1 MGSNGMSS
9 GPEPVSQDNASTRGL
24 NDLDRSSPDL
34 NPNTTAVR
42 EVPTGA
48 ESGYGTL
55 AEGGAGATNAQCDA
69 EPIHIPGGIQPHGYL
84 LCLSTTFAIVQAS
97 ENVATL
103 VGSPLEQ
110 LLGEPV
116 DVVIG
121 AAAAARVMHAAA
133 TAMLDEA
140 PLYLGVISNP
150 RFTPREAAHQH
161 LSTATDGP
169 ELDITMHRHDG
180 NLIVELEVARHPTAD
195 VFASMY
201 PLVRTFTRSLQDVV
215 TLTEL
220 VNLAV
225 REVRAMT
232 GFGRVLIYK
241 FDNEGRSHVLAEHI
255 EDGYT
260 SFLDQLFP
268 ASDIPRQAR
277 ALYVKQRVRLVANVN
292 AKSARLVPP
301 VNPETGRPTDL
312 TYAALRSFSPIHL
325 EYMRNM
331 GTHASMSVSLVV
343 RDKLWGLIS
352 CHDHDARLVPFEVRV
367 AIEHLGQILS
377 LQIEAKEERAETAY
391 LLGLRRTMS
400 QLMAALA
407 EQDDYVSVLRSEP
420 DDLLCFAGSTGAA
433 IVVDGKATLVG
444 STPDEET
451 VLALAQW
458 LASSTTGVYAT
469 DSLAQEWP
477 RASHYTDTASGIL
490 AVPISQIFRN
500 YVIWFRPETTR
511 TITWAGEPVK
521 GVSSQGGAVAPR
533 KDFAPWLETVRNR
546 SLRWHPVELEIAGE
560 FRLGMLNI
568 VLRRAE
574 ELAELANELRRANK
588 ELEAFSYSVSH
599 DLRAP
604 LRHIAGYGDL
614 LRESEGETLSERSKR
629 FLNNMLESARF
640 AGILVDDL
648 LTFSQM
654 GRAALRPVS
663 VDLNQLVRSVAQE
676 FATETANRKVEW
688 IIPEMP
694 TVTGDPAF
702 LQIALRNL
710 FSNAVKYTRTR
721 EAAKIELLVNSTA
734 DEYIVSVRDNGVGFN
749 MKYVNKLFG
758 VFQRLHRAE
767 EFDGTGIG
775 LANVRRIIE
784 RHDGR
789 TWAEGREGEGAAFH
803 FSLPKVFRTESA
815 TATESAG
822 DGRQR
827 KPGPPSS
834 RD

>member
-1 MGSNGMSS
+1 MGGNGMSS
-9 GPEPVSQDNASTRGL
+9 GPEPVSPDPAAMRAQDDRDAWNPDVDGTTPAS
-24 NDLDRSSPDL
+24 P
-34 NPNTTAVR
+34 
-42 EVPTGA
+42 GA
-48 ESGYGTL
+48 EPAHRAFT
-55 AEGGAGATNAQCDA
+55 AGAANAQCDA

-84 LCLSTTFAIVQAS
+84 LCLSSTLTIIQAS
-97 ENVATL
+97 ENVGTL
-103 VGSPLEQ
+103 VGCPVEQ

-121 AAAAARVMHAAA
+121 AAAAARVAHAAA
-133 TAMLDEA
+133 TAMLDET
-140 PLYLGVISNP
+140 PLYVGVMENP
-150 RFTPREAAHQH
+150 FFSPREGVQDHLAA
-161 LSTATDGP
+161 AVDGP

-180 NLIVELEVARHPTAD
+180 NLIVELEVARHSNAD

-201 PLVRTFTRSLQDVV
+201 PLVRTFTRSLQDVE

-220 VNLAV
+220 GDLAV

-232 GFGRVLIYK
+232 GFGRVLLYK
-241 FDNEGRSHVLAEHI
+241 FDDEGRSQVLSEHI
-255 EDGYT
+255 EDGYA
-260 SFLDQLFP
+260 SFLNQLFP

-277 ALYVKQRVRLVANVN
+277 ALYVKQRVRLVANAQ
-292 AKSARLVPP
+292 AKAARLVPAM
-301 VNPETGRPTDL
+301 NPATGRPTDL
-312 TYAALRSFSPIHL
+312 SYAALRSFSPIHL

-331 GTHASMSVSLVV
+331 GTYASMSVSLVV
-343 RDKLWGLIS
+343 RGQLWGLIS

-367 AIEHLGQILS
+367 AIEHLGQIVS

-391 LLGLRRTMS
+391 LLRLRRTMS
-400 QLMAALA
+400 RLMGSLA
-407 EQDDYVSVLRSEP
+407 EQDDYLSALKSAP

-433 IVVDGKATLVG
+433 IVVDGKATLIG
-444 STPDEET
+444 STPDQDT
-451 VLALAQW
+451 VLALSQW
-458 LASSTTGVYAT
+458 LSSSTSGVYAT
-469 DSLAQEWP
+469 DALSQAWP
-477 RASHYTDTASGIL
+477 RASRHTDTASGIL

-521 GVSSQGGAVAPR
+521 RVSSQNGSVAPR

-546 SLRWHPVELEIAGE
+546 SIRWHAVELEIAGE

-568 VLRRAE
+568 VLRHAE
-574 ELAELANELRRANK
+574 GLAELANELRRTNK

-614 LRESEGETLSERSKR
+614 LRESDGDKLSERSKR
-629 FLNNMLESARF
+629 FLHNMLESARF
-640 AGILVDDL
+640 AGVLVDDL

-654 GRAALRPVS
+654 GRAALRPVT

-676 FATETANRKVEW
+676 FGAETANRKVEW
-688 IIPEMP
+688 IIPELP

-721 EAAKIELLVNSTA
+721 ESARIELSAQSTA

-803 FSLPKVFRTESA
+803 FSLPKVFRAE
-815 TATESAG
+815 ATETEPGAG
-822 DGRQR
+822 
-827 KPGPPSS
+827 KLLNPTPPTPPAPQN
-834 RD
+834 